1 MTTPSIDDVPFVSPL
16 QCYICVY
23 HKAKKLRK
31 QIEEEAEGQVTTTT
45 QTATAD
51 PPANILCKG
60 CKVQRYCGLNHLVED
75 RDHRDICRE
84 LLSLQKSQCIAHPLL
99 LNGEIKTQPLL
110 QQTIGQIMLAMR
122 VKLRRRLTRRESEL
136 IGYPAY
142 CAVCFRLDELTAC
155 TGCGAISYCSPEHQ
169 RVDRNKHTP
178 SICQTLALYCTPYR
192 WLDSS
197 QFVIKDFHQR
207 SPNLALTHLIDAF
220 HLATGIH
227 ITSAPWRTFEDY
239 QRFATCSSFSGIG
252 CICFGLTNI
261 TFEAAPDETVSIF
274 VVGATEETRNYFRE
288 MHLKFFFLQYQDVC
302 QLDIYL
308 IGHKMQP
315 KTRDVNFSFELKVSG
330 CNSEYKTN

>member
-227 ITSAPWRTFEDY
+227 ITSAPWHTFEDY

-330 CNSEYKTN
+330 CNSE